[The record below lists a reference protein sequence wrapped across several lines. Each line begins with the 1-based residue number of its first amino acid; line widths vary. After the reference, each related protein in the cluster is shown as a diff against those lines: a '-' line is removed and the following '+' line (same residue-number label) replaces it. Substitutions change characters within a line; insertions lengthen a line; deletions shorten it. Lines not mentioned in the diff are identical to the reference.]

1 MPKGYYRGAGFE
13 GGSMMQQ
20 GPPGFEE
27 NTSPELLLLIGAV
40 VLCLGFVLAFAGR
53 VAWKHVMSFVG
64 GAIGG
69 IFGFVFGTAVGGVL
83 VGLIVSI
90 LGAVIGSALFVFLAQ
105 LGLGVI
111 AGLLTYVVAAAVI
124 GDFVISAVLAA
135 AAFVVT
141 LVFAEEAIGV
151 VTSVVGGLL
160 VGIGLI
166 WLDVTDMMIVV
177 MVMLGTMV
185 FGAAFQ
191 LVAIKEQREAKAVR
205 AAAASAPAAP
215 AMPGRAC
222 PRCGGPLT
230 YVPEYNRYYCHRCQ
244 QYE

>member
-1 MPKGYYRGAGFE
+1 ML
-13 GGSMMQQ
+13 QQ

-64 GAIGG
+64 GLLGG

-83 VGLIVSI
+83 VGLVVSL
-90 LGAVIGSALFVFLAQ
+90 LGAMIGSALFVFLAKV
-105 LGLGVI
+105 GLGAV
-111 AGLLTYVVAAAVI
+111 AGLLTFIVADAAV
-124 GDFVISAVLAA
+124 GDLIVSAALAV
-135 AAFVVT
+135 AAFVATV
-141 LVFAEEAIGV
+141 VFAEEAIGI
-151 VTSVVGGLL
+151 VTAVVGGLL
-160 VGIGLI
+160 AGIGMI

-177 MVMLGTMV
+177 LVMLGTMV

-191 LVAIKEQREAKAVR
+191 LVAIKEQKEAKTVR
-205 AAAASAPAAP
+205 AAAAAAPAAP

-222 PRCGGPLT
+222 PRCGGPLS
-230 YVPEYNRYYCHRCQ
+230 YIPEYNRYYCHKCQ